1 MSELK
6 LFTDEHISKAIVEQ
20 LRRHVIDV
28 LRCEDVGMK
37 AADDSQLLEYATE
50 NGYALLSMDDDVTR
64 LHAEWVQAGKSHGG
78 IFYAPMAQ
86 FWGQQGIGPI
96 VRFCTEWA
104 ALIEDGAGTLAEH
117 IHNQLLYIRK
127 Q

>member
-6 LFTDEHISKAIVEQ
+6 LFTDEHVSKAIVEQ
-20 LRRHVIDV
+20 LRRRGLAM

-37 AADDSQLLEYATE
+37 AVDDSQLLEYATE
-50 NGYALLSMDDDVTR
+50 NGYVLLSMDDDVTR
-64 LHAEWVQAGKSHGG
+64 LHAEWVQAGKRHGG

-86 FWGQQGIGPI
+86 FSGQQGVGPI

-104 ALIEDGAGTLAEH
+104 TLIEAGVGTLAEH
-117 IHNQLLYIRK
+117 IHNQLLYVKK